1 MKLPFVAICLVG
13 AVVPGLVPALA
24 QSDLLRRGEVYK
36 VVNTVQVLPNN
47 RPARKAAL
55 RDVLVPRDAVKTGS
69 QSRSEVLFNEGSLA
83 RIGSNSIFRFT
94 PGMRSFYLRH
104 GTALILSPSQSIAAA
119 TQVEFPGGT
128 VATLP
133 PSDGG
138 AVSPDQLQM
147 AMLMVVDGSNPE
159 NPKVQ
164 ILALADID
172 LKITNIKG
180 ETIILKG
187 GEMLMINNGTFS
199 PITTINLKLLYGST
213 DLALGLGDGDRHNSA
228 IAAEALE
235 IQKTFNLIRP
245 STLAVLR
252 RQEAVAKSQIEGLC
266 TLNARGSSST
276 LATNC
281 ITTTT
286 DDPLATYQNNRD
298 VTTDPPP
305 RPQPPVIDQPPP
317 IDVPPPTTP
326 PTTPPTIPP
335 TTPPTTNNSATNGTV
350 ILVQPQPTNNNNN
363 QTPIR

>member
-1 MKLPFVAICLVG
+1 MKMPFVAICLVG
-13 AVVPGLVPALA
+13 AVVPWIAPALA

-36 VVNTVQVLPNN
+36 VVNTVQLLPNN
-47 RPARKAAL
+47 RPARKASL
-55 RDVLVPRDAVKTGS
+55 RDVLAPRDAVKTGN
-69 QSRSEVLFNEGSLA
+69 QSRSELLFNEGSLA

-133 PSDGG
+133 PGDGT

-187 GEMLMINNGTFS
+187 GEMLMITNGNFS

-213 DLALGLGDGDRHNSA
+213 NLALGLGEGDRHTTA

-235 IQKTFNLIRP
+235 IQKTLNLIRP

-252 RQEAVAKSQIEGLC
+252 RQAAVAKSQIEGLC
-266 TLNARGSSST
+266 TLNARGNAST

-286 DDPLATYQNNRD
+286 DDPLSTYQNNRD

-305 RPQPPVIDQPPP
+305 REQPPVIDQPPP
-317 IDVPPPTTP
+317 TP

-335 TTPPTTNNSATNGTV
+335 VTPPITPPTTPPTTNPNVTV
-350 ILVQPQPTNNNNN
+350 ILVPQPQPTNNTNN
-363 QTPIR
+363 QTPVIR